1 VIEARHELLGI
12 RHMAS
17 EMAYMTTF
25 ANAACPF
32 NNNGLQLSEDMTES
46 DELFLGRCLTS
57 ALCHRLRQ
65 TGLAASG
72 SVPPLA

>member
-1 VIEARHELLGI
+1 MIEARHELLDI

-17 EMAYMTTF
+17 EMAYMTTL

-32 NNNGLQLSEDMTES
+32 NNNGLQLSKDMTES

-57 ALCHRLRQ
+57 KGRCNLMQHEIERKIERRDR
-65 TGLAASG
+65 
-72 SVPPLA
+72 